1 VTLAFYNNPEP
12 GMAEQLKKI
21 LDESGIGVC
30 IADRDGNIVFQNEF
44 CVQSCDKAEHGTC
57 LTKNVLICKHA
68 RALTSGTIRVP
79 MQQVNG
85 EFFDILG
92 IASKNHR
99 TIYLVP
105 AEESKVAEFR
115 KLDTS
120 VLTQKEKE
128 VVALMIADFSREK
141 IAEILGVSEN
151 TIKTH
156 IKSVYAKLPAK
167 SGELIRGK
175 SPGQTKKL

>member
-1 VTLAFYNNPEP
+1 
-12 GMAEQLKKI
+12 MADQLKKI

-30 IADRDGNIVFQNEF
+30 IADRDGNVVFQNES
-44 CVQSCDKAEHGTC
+44 CMQSCEKADHGTC
-57 LTKNVLICKHA
+57 HAKTVLICKHA

-105 AEESKVAEFR
+105 ADESRVSEIR

-120 VLTQKEKE
+120 ALTQKEKE
-128 VVALMIADFSREK
+128 VVSLMIADFSREK

-156 IKSVYAKLPAK
+156 IKSIYAKLPAK

-175 SPGQTKKL
+175 SPGSTKKP